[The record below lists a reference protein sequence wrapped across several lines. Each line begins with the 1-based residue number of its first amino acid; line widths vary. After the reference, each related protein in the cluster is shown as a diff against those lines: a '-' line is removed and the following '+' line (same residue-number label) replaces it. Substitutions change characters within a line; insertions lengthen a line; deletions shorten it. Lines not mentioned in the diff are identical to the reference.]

1 MLKYVIL
8 FKNERSKLIEMIQTI
23 FYALVNKQLQNEIV
37 TSEDEK
43 IYRYGYILLFEV
55 ILNLI
60 IALVIGMVLCQD
72 LVQVKMRFSSS

>member
-43 IYRYGYILLFEV
+43 IYRYGYILLCEV
-55 ILNLI
+55 ILNHK
-60 IALVIGMVLCQD
+60 VIFDYLF
-72 LVQVKMRFSSS
+72 KSSYMPV

>member
-43 IYRYGYILLFEV
+43 IYRYGYILLCEV